1 MNDDIDRLLEKG
13 LLEPPPQFTTRI
25 MQRLESTPQLPS
37 WRARLREWFQRL
49 AVAGAALLGLAQLA
63 SFLFGLWI
71 PATAG

>member
-37 WRARLREWFQRL
+37 WRARLREWLERL
-49 AVAGAALLGLAQLA
+49 AVAGSALLGLAQLA

-71 PATAG
+71 PVTAG